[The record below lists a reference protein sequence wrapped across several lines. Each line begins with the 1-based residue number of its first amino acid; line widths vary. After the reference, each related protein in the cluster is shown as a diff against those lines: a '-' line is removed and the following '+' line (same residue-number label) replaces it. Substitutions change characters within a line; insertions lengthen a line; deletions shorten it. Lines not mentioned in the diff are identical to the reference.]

1 MSAPLKT
8 NGSYWM
14 RLNISAFGSLVPE
27 PPQPFAPAAVYY
39 EDACTDSLPITVASS
54 SSENNCGV
62 TPIEEIYANLSL
74 TPPAFPSATQVV
86 NISLYT
92 NSTGYSLFHMNDV
105 SFRVNHDH
113 PVLLLAHLGNVSY
126 PNDPQWNVYNFGS
139 SDSPSYFIRIFFL
152 NTTPLVLR
160 MHLHDHQ
167 YWLEAVGTGQWNG
180 TVTNHTVVDQID
192 SGL

>member
-1 MSAPLKT
+1 
-8 NGSYWM
+8 M
-14 RLNISAFGSLVPE
+14 RLNISAFGSLVPV
-27 PPQPFAPAAVYY
+27 PPQPFALAAVHY

-86 NISLYT
+86 NMSLYT
-92 NSTGYSLFHMNDV
+92 NSTGYCLFHMNDV
-105 SFRVNHDH
+105 SFRVNYDH

-139 SDSPSYFIRIFFL
+139 SDSPSYSIRIIFL

>member
-1 MSAPLKT
+1 
-8 NGSYWM
+8 
-14 RLNISAFGSLVPE
+14 
-27 PPQPFAPAAVYY
+27 
-39 EDACTDSLPITVASS
+39 
-54 SSENNCGV
+54 
-62 TPIEEIYANLSL
+62 
-74 TPPAFPSATQVV
+74 
-86 NISLYT
+86 
-92 NSTGYSLFHMNDV
+92 MNDV
-105 SFRVNHDH
+105 SFRVNYDH

-139 SDSPSYFIRIFFL
+139 SDSPSYSIHIIFL